1 MPSSTD
7 LVVALRLRDVMVA
20 ASHGFVIVK
29 AMLVA
34 AMLNVVEDWPALVT
48 VITELTEF
56 AYAELLALDVSVVK
70 TCREGVK

>member
-7 LVVALRLRDVMVA
+7 LVVALKLKVVMVA

-34 AMLNVVEDWPALVT
+34 AMLNVVED
-48 VITELTEF
+48 
-56 AYAELLALDVSVVK
+56 
-70 TCREGVK
+70 